1 MNKLEKAISLSMSE
15 DNHLR
20 NFYRATSEQEYI
32 DQVAGMQEE
41 FLLTPE
47 QLTDKK
53 IVFPSSAQK
62 AVVHKFRDIR
72 TALKDNKTK
81 NITLVT
87 SVDVDAGTSY
97 FAANLAAVT
106 AFDPARSAL
115 LIDCNLDRPSVG
127 DKFAINGPGILEY
140 IYDESL
146 TVEDIIHAV
155 GIERYRCI
163 PAGKAKGSI
172 KEYFTN
178 PRFKALLSEIK
189 LRYPNR
195 NIFIDA
201 PSILTS
207 ADTRILFDVCDQVVV
222 VVPYGVVGERT
233 ITDACRVIP
242 KEKFAGVVLND
253 YVG

>member
-20 NFYRATSEQEYI
+20 NFYRANSEQEYI
-32 DQVAGMQEE
+32 DQVAGMRED
-41 FLLTPE
+41 FLLNHE
-47 QLTDKK
+47 KLTEKK
-53 IVFPSSAQK
+53 IIYQGSAQK
-62 AVVHKFRDIR
+62 SVVHRFRDIR

-81 NITLVT
+81 NVTLIT
-87 SVDVDAGTSY
+87 SVEGKSGASY

-115 LIDCNLDRPSVG
+115 LIDCNLDNPSVG
-127 DKFAINGPGILEY
+127 SKFEIQGPGILEY
-140 IYDESL
+140 IYDDTIS
-146 TVEDIIHAV
+146 VEDIIYAV

-172 KEYFTN
+172 KEYFTH
-178 PRFKALLSEIK
+178 PRFKAFLSEIK

-195 NIFIDA
+195 SIFIDA
-201 PSILTS
+201 PPIMAS
-207 ADTRILFDVCDQVVV
+207 ADARILFDVCDQVIM
-222 VVPYGVVGERT
+222 VVPYGVVGERS
-233 ITDACRVIP
+233 ITEACRVVP

-253 YVG
+253 YVA